1 MFTDTELNILAQRVL
16 DLYLPVHQLYL
27 EKIGQHLKAI
37 GNIKPADVRRLQEMQ
52 RMRGN
57 AREIAEEL
65 AMASDKS
72 AEEIEAIFSEIAS
85 EQYDFSRQFYTA
97 QGLRQLPFS
106 ENRNLQRI
114 VKAEA
119 NRTAKTLK
127 NLSRTTASQIK
138 RNPSG
143 YREAVDFAVRCVS
156 SGMTDYNSAI
166 RRVVRKAA
174 EEKIGVIQFDT
185 GYRRRVDSQVRM
197 NVLEGIRQLSMGVN
211 QQVGKEFGANGVEI
225 SVHGL
230 CAEDHI
236 GIQGKQFSLNGDVTV
251 KGRFYRDYNRMNNA
265 LKRPIGTLN
274 CKHYLLYILLGVSSP
289 VYSEKELEEMNQSSR
304 ELIEID
310 GKTKTRYEWSQ
321 EQRRIETEI
330 RRQKDTA
337 VLAAGMGDMP
347 LRREAQATINE
358 LRGKYDKISAHA
370 SIDPRYERMSVSGFH
385 RVKTV
390 QQLTDTRNRGIMGK
404 TATDEVQD
412 VHYIGKINR
421 EIYKCV
427 TEDIKTDEVIIT
439 DTQIQ
444 HIIDRHPNDYEMYFK
459 YAEDIIKAPDYILEA
474 NKPNTAFILKHIED
488 NGKNYEMILRLQ
500 TSQDPNEYKN
510 SVITFLK
517 VEEKRYNRYLRTK
530 KILYKSE

>member
-1 MFTDTELNILAQRVL
+1 
-16 DLYLPVHQLYL
+16 
-27 EKIGQHLKAI
+27 
-37 GNIKPADVRRLQEMQ
+37 
-52 RMRGN
+52 
-57 AREIAEEL
+57 
-65 AMASDKS
+65 
-72 AEEIEAIFSEIAS
+72 
-85 EQYDFSRQFYTA
+85 
-97 QGLRQLPFS
+97 
-106 ENRNLQRI
+106 
-114 VKAEA
+114 
-119 NRTAKTLK
+119 
-127 NLSRTTASQIK
+127 
-138 RNPSG
+138 
-143 YREAVDFAVRCVS
+143 
-156 SGMTDYNSAI
+156 MTDYNSAI

-358 LRGKYDKISAHA
+358 LRDKYDKISAHA

-390 QQLTDTRNRGIMGK
+390 QQLTDTRNRGIMRK

-412 VHYIGKINR
+412 VHYIGKINKKIL
-421 EIYKCV
+421 EQ
-427 TEDIKTDEVIIT
+427 EFGQLKTDEVILT
-439 DTQIQ
+439 DERKAHIQ
-444 HIIDRHPNDYEMYFK
+444 ERHPADFDMFK
-459 YAEDIIKAPDYILEA
+459 QNCENAV
-474 NKPNTAFILKHIED
+474 NHPNLILKDEKNADTIFMIKHIDET
-488 NGKNYEMILRLQ
+488 NVNVIVKL
-500 TSQDPNEYKN
+500 
-510 SVITFLK
+510 SVITDEKHSKNSIMTAYRIREKNVKKLEKKNK
-517 VEEKRYNRYLRTK
+517 V
-530 KILYKSE
+530 LYKSE